1 LCLSL
6 LLLSA
11 HIQGRLFKRANDVDS
26 EQTRCKQDFLSWT
39 TSIFRKPI
47 VCSSEATAVW
57 WGRAPVTDAQFHAY
71 CCRMGCS
78 KRHAEEFYCKHKT

>member
-1 LCLSL
+1 ESEKKKPSSV
-6 LLLSA
+6 LSA
-11 HIQGRLFKRANDVDS
+11 LTHNTCCR
-26 EQTRCKQDFLSWT
+26 
-39 TSIFRKPI
+39 PI